1 MLRPMPYYRR
11 HNYNTNNFHAYA
23 PFIFENNNLIITPE
37 FHSKIQNTWVETE
50 LNKVFDS
57 VTVKEGV
64 VYGKVPEVEDVPE
77 DEYDRFFKVYKIFL
91 RWYDADKWYHILKR
105 PSVIVSYD
113 NNEMNILKEIC
124 KRMVCGGTQTL
135 NSENKADLSRLITE
149 LDEGIKKCDQG
160 QGCFIKMSGAST
172 KHDYKPYAIFSGVSA
187 LEHLLPSNRVFK
199 NLDCYNIMVQPWR
212 DDISLKGEFR
222 VFVEDN
228 KVIGIGQQ
236 NIYEVFQECIS
247 VYRLI
252 YKDIIKMA
260 QDLWDSIKDK
270 LPYTEAT
277 LDVWLDNE
285 NKMHLIEIN
294 TYGIWQAAGAS
305 WFDWESDFPKAE
317 NIKSIDDVELRLTY
331 PNAYFGVPDR

>member
-1 MLRPMPYYRR
+1 MPYYRR

-135 NSENKADLSRLITE
+135 NSDLESPLNQFPE
-149 LDEGIKKCDQG
+149 ASVDNGI
-160 QGCFIKMSGAST
+160 
-172 KHDYKPYAIFSGVSA
+172 P
-187 LEHLLPSNRVFK
+187 
-199 NLDCYNIMVQPWR
+199 NI
-212 DDISLKGEFR
+212 
-222 VFVEDN
+222 
-228 KVIGIGQQ
+228 
-236 NIYEVFQECIS
+236 
-247 VYRLI
+247 
-252 YKDIIKMA
+252 A
-260 QDLWDSIKDK
+260 
-270 LPYTEAT
+270 
-277 LDVWLDNE
+277 
-285 NKMHLIEIN
+285 
-294 TYGIWQAAGAS
+294 
-305 WFDWESDFPKAE
+305 
-317 NIKSIDDVELRLTY
+317 
-331 PNAYFGVPDR
+331 